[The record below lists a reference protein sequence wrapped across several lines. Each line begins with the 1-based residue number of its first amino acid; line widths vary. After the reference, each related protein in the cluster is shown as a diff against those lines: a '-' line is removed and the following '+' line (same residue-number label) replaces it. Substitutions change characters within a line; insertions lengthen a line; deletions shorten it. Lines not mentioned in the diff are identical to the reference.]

1 MNIFHVFLYIFLLFS
16 MQINA
21 VKLDDEQENSSKDNG
36 IFSQIS
42 VIKKCHAFFLV
53 KKPNM
58 MQENMLVMF
67 TNKSNKCPITHSDQV
82 IDCSIFANNMAVV
95 STQVGKLYFINLAN
109 ADNDNYI
116 CNIQK
121 NIKAIGAIDERERA
135 LIIITDNAAIIMPNG
150 QERESVPKVF
160 EISDKDLNKCKI
172 HPCSI
177 RHLVSQNMIL
187 AYDNESS
194 GGIFVIRDLNNGNAN
209 VGYSPIKDLCYDLPG
224 NQFEINAEG
233 DFAAQW
239 KNNNRVSS
247 MNELSS
253 AKPIRFIEQDPLNF
267 GMEVLAS
274 VDGDDLTI
282 VLKLTQINETNS
294 LLCPSAYFLDFD
306 TTHQPKNIKRI
317 IKFAGNF
324 IVWDGE
330 TLSIWGNDQSDK
342 VQVMDGYCILEMLQ

>member
-1 MNIFHVFLYIFLLFS
+1 MNIFHVFLSIFLLFS

-21 VKLDDEQENSSKDNG
+21 VEETKKS
-36 IFSQIS
+36 FSQIT

-58 MQENMLVMF
+58 MQKNMLVMF
-67 TNKSNKCPITHSDQV
+67 TSKSNKCPIAHSDRV
-82 IDCSIFANNMAVV
+82 IDCSIFADNMGVV
-95 STQVGKLYFINLAN
+95 STQVGKLYFMNLAN
-109 ADNDNYI
+109 AGNDNCI
-116 CNIQK
+116 CNIHK
-121 NIKAIGAIDERERA
+121 NIKAIGAIDGEQRA

-150 QERESVPKVF
+150 QERESLPKVF
-160 EISDKDLNKCKI
+160 EHLDKDLNKYKI

-187 AYDNESS
+187 AYDNEPA

-209 VGYSPIKDLCYDLPG
+209 VGYSPIKDLCYDVAG

-233 DFAAQW
+233 DFGAQW
-239 KNNNRVSS
+239 KKYNDVIS

-253 AKPIRFIEQDPLNF
+253 AKPIRFIEQEPLNF

-294 LLCPSAYFLDFD
+294 LLYPSAYFLDFD
-306 TTHQPKNIKRI
+306 KTHQPKNIKRI

-324 IVWDGE
+324 IIWDGD

-342 VQVMDGYCILEMLQ
+342 VQVMDGYRILEMLQ

>member
-36 IFSQIS
+36 IFSQIN
-42 VIKKCHAFFLV
+42 VIKGCHAFFLV

-67 TNKSNKCPITHSDQV
+67 TSKSKKCPTTNSHQV
-82 IDCSIFANNMAVV
+82 IDCSIFADNMAVV

-109 ADNDNYI
+109 ADNDNCI

-121 NIKAIGAIDERERA
+121 NIKAIGAIDGEQRA
-135 LIIITDNAAIIMPNG
+135 LMMITDNAVIIMPNG

-160 EISDKDLNKCKI
+160 EHLDKDLNKYKI

-187 AYDNESS
+187 AYDNEPA
-194 GGIFVIRDLNNGNAN
+194 GGIFVIRDLNDGNAN
-209 VGYSPIKDLCYDLPG
+209 VGYSPIKDLCYDLAG

-233 DFAAQW
+233 DFGAQW
-239 KNNNRVSS
+239 KKHNDVILLKG
-247 MNELSS
+247 LSL
-253 AKPIRFIEQDPLNF
+253 AKPIRFIEQDPLDF
-267 GMEVLAS
+267 GMEALAKFDS
-274 VDGDDLTI
+274 DDLTI

-294 LLCPSAYFLDFD
+294 LLCPSAYFLDFS
-306 TTHQPKNIKRI
+306 TTHSPKNIKRI

-324 IVWDGE
+324 IVWEGD
-330 TLSIWGNDQSDK
+330 TLSIWGNEQSDK
-342 VQVMDGYCILEMLQ
+342 VQVMDGYHILEMLQ